1 MKEKKC
7 NLNLILYELRNI
19 NGNFYVHFFGMV
31 FPVLMSVIFAKVY
44 GNQVPEKIRLE
55 VVTSVAIG
63 MSMMCPMSVVLIG
76 YAANYSQE
84 VEKGVPLRMRLF
96 GYQEK
101 SMILAKLIAQL
112 IFLTIALIVYGVA
125 EVLFIDMLK
134 PAVSSLF
141 CLVGCLYLLAVIFF
155 VMAHAIAELLKKF
168 GPTYAVSMGLYFGFM
183 ILCGMMG
190 ISTSQ
195 LPKALQ
201 VVSRTLPM
209 SYIGNDFVDFWQ
221 GGSYNFVPLIQS
233 FLFLG
238 AVSGILL
245 IFSVYKNKRVVN

>member
-44 GNQVPEKIRLE
+44 GNQVPEAIRLE

-101 SMILAKLIAQL
+101 SMILAKLIAQ
-112 IFLTIALIVYGVA
+112 
-125 EVLFIDMLK
+125 
-134 PAVSSLF
+134 
-141 CLVGCLYLLAVIFF
+141 
-155 VMAHAIAELLKKF
+155 
-168 GPTYAVSMGLYFGFM
+168 
-183 ILCGMMG
+183 
-190 ISTSQ
+190 
-195 LPKALQ
+195 
-201 VVSRTLPM
+201 
-209 SYIGNDFVDFWQ
+209 
-221 GGSYNFVPLIQS
+221 
-233 FLFLG
+233 
-238 AVSGILL
+238 
-245 IFSVYKNKRVVN
+245 

>member
-19 NGNFYVHFFGMV
+19 NGNFYVHFFGMI
-31 FPVLMSVIFAKVY
+31 FPVLMSVIFSKVY
-44 GNQVPEKIRLE
+44 GNQVQEAIRQE
-55 VVTSVAIG
+55 VATSIAIS
-63 MSMMCPMSVVLIG
+63 MSMMCPMSIVLIG

-101 SMILAKLIAQL
+101 SMILAKMIAQL
-112 IFLTIALIVYGVA
+112 IFLTIALVVYGVC
-125 EVLFIDMLK
+125 EMLLIDVIR
-134 PAVSSLF
+134 PAISSLI
-141 CLVGCLYLLAVIFF
+141 CLVGCLYL
-155 VMAHAIAELLKKF
+155 AELLKKF
-168 GPTYAVSMGLYFGFM
+168 GPTYAVSMGLYFLFM

-201 VVSRTLPM
+201 IVSKTLPM

-221 GGSYNFVPLIQS
+221 GGNYNFVPLIQS

-245 IFSVYKNKRVVN
+245 IFSVYKNKRVVS